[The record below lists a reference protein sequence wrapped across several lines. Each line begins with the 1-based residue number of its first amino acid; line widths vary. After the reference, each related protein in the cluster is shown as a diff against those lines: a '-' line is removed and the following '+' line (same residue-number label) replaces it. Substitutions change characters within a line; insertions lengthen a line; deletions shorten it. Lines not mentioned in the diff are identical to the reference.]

1 MRKEVFFYKKSLKK
15 FEMKSWRKIRKFMK
29 YDGRKSDY
37 PTEKKISFSRRIASV
52 FFEKKKVLLVN

>member
-37 PTEKKISFSRRIASV
+37 PTEKKMQFFTSNSV
-52 FFEKKKVLLVN
+52 CLFREKKGCFS

>member
-37 PTEKKISFSRRIASV
+37 PTEKKNAV
-52 FFEKKKVLLVN
+52 FHVE